1 MQMSVFLFLYQL
13 MFIASN
19 TLVGAAIA
27 FYITSIFVVKGSA
40 TNEIFTTEIEDPPTN
55 FEEMYKD
62 EFEKLELKDLPDEDI
77 LTTLSSHVET
87 PLGVVVVNYDSTEK
101 CYNYYTDSRNIPDRF
116 LNTVAR
122 KFVIDH
128 DCLKLYE
135 EEKSLPKSAP
145 SQQDD
150 PSTPH
155 PATAQTYYQWISN
168 MLFTRKTATDEVT
181 DTEVPHE
188 PEESIVDSE
197 DDVPEAEGEEERNDE
212 PKSVFAN
219 YKKKT
224 TIKNDSYHEKV
235 MNKYHYQGS
244 LLDYEQRQTKK
255 TTDALEI
262 SFLKYKELIKNK
274 TA

>member
-1 MQMSVFLFLYQL
+1 MPMSVFLFLYQL
-13 MFIASN
+13 MFIASH

-27 FYITSIFVVKGSA
+27 FYITSTFVAKGSA
-40 TNEIFTTEIEDPPTN
+40 ANEIFTTEIEDPPTN

-62 EFEKLELKDLPDEDI
+62 EFEKLELKDLPDEAV
-77 LTTLSSHVET
+77 LATLSSHVET
-87 PLGVVVVNYDSTEK
+87 PLGGVVINYDSTEK

-135 EEKSLPKSAP
+135 EEKSTHQSAP
-145 SQQDD
+145 NPPTTQ
-150 PSTPH
+150 PPPT
-155 PATAQTYYQWISN
+155 QTYYQWVSN
-168 MLFTRKTATDEVT
+168 MLFTRKTDTDEVPI
-181 DTEVPHE
+181 TEVPHE

-197 DDVPEAEGEEERNDE
+197 DDNVPDTEEEERNDE

-244 LLDYEQRQTKK
+244 LLDYEQRQKK
-255 TTDALEI
+255 QITDALEI